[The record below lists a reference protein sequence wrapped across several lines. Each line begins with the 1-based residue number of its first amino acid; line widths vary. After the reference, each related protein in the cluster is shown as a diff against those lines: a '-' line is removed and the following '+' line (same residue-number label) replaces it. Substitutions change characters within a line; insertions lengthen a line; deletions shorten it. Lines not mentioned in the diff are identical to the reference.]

1 MVNEKYI
8 QAVMPDG
15 SVWEINFERVKAI
28 VLLEH
33 FKLKIDREESLNVDA
48 VTDDEIIE
56 IAEQLIDWSQLCN
69 IGAVTCIKLP
79 AQVDYQRGWEIGKK
93 NIVSK
98 TSGGCCD
105 SK

>member
-8 QAVMPDG
+8 NAVMPDG

-33 FKLKIDREESLNVDA
+33 FKLKIDKEEAVNIDA

-56 IAEQLIDWSQLCN
+56 IAEHLIDWSHLCN

-79 AQVDYQRGWEIGKK
+79 AQVDYQRGWETGKK
-93 NIVSK
+93 SIVSK

-105 SK
+105 S

>member
-1 MVNEKYI
+1 MVNDKYI
-8 QAVMPDG
+8 HAVMPDG
-15 SVWEINFERVKAI
+15 SLWEINFERVKAI

-33 FKLKIDREESLNVDA
+33 FKLKIDKEEAVNIDA
-48 VTDDEIIE
+48 VTDDKIIE
-56 IAEQLIDWSQLCN
+56 IAEHLCN

-79 AQVDYQRGWEIGKK
+79 AQVDYQRGWETGKK
-93 NIVSK
+93 SIVSK